1 MNEIMMM
8 GAIGGVLMPLMLHA
22 GRVLVVLCGA
32 IGGVLML
39 LMLLL
44 WVAALVRL
52 GKLRG
57 QKAALEL
64 EKEYFHREQR
74 RQEDELQQLKRAHA
88 DELAD
93 LRHDFELRKADME
106 RHWTDS
112 RKALV
117 EEFKNL
123 AAETLQERSKQL
135 KSDNRES
142 MGNLLAPLHIELQK
156 LAFNL
161 KELDKNG
168 VRHTERMETVVR
180 ELLSQTQ
187 QIGRDAVNLTKA
199 LKGESKTQGNWG
211 EMILEKMLE
220 SSGLQRDVHYRLQ
233 ETLRDSES
241 GSTYRP
247 DAIVLFPHER
257 GMIIDS
263 KVSLTAYSNYIGED
277 DEAKKKEYLEAH
289 VRSVRK
295 HVDELAQKDYSTLR
309 KEGMLRDSVE
319 SVLMFIPNE
328 SSYIAAVQADRGLVE
343 YALRQKVL
351 LVGPTNLGMALKMA
365 HHLWLNEARLQN
377 VENIF
382 SRAKL
387 LYDKFAGFYDDFSLI
402 EKRIGELQKAYS
414 QAKSKGF
421 EGQGN
426 FLWQC
431 RELEK
436 MGVRPRTNIGVDS
449 DDTAILSDLALLSSH
464 DAHSISKS

>member
-1 MNEIMMM
+1 MKEEMLMEMM
-8 GAIGGVLMPLMLHA
+8 GGVFLL
-22 GRVLVVLCGA
+22 VLV
-32 IGGVLML
+32 
-39 LMLLL
+39 LL
-44 WVAALVRL
+44 WVIALVRL
-52 GKLRG
+52 GKLRR
-57 QKAALEL
+57 QKTVLEL
-64 EKEYFHREQR
+64 EKQYLQREQK
-74 RQEDELQQLKRAHA
+74 RQEEELVQVKRAHA
-88 DELAD
+88 DELAN

-106 RHWTDS
+106 KYWVDH

-117 EEFKNL
+117 DEFKNL
-123 AAETLQERSKQL
+123 ATETLQERSKQL
-135 KSDNRES
+135 KNDNRES
-142 MGNLLAPLHIELQK
+142 MGTLLNPLNAELQK
-156 LAFNL
+156 LASSL

-180 ELLSQTQ
+180 DLLAQTQ
-187 QIGRDAVNLTKA
+187 QIGKDAVNLSKA

-220 SSGLQRDVHYRLQ
+220 SSGLQKDVHYRLQ
-233 ETLRDSES
+233 ETLHDAENSKV
-241 GSTYRP
+241 YRP

-257 GMIIDS
+257 GIIIDS
-263 KVSLTAYSNYIGED
+263 KVSLTSYAHYIEEE
-277 DEAKKKEYLEAH
+277 DEAKKKEYLDAH
-289 VRSVRK
+289 VRSVRH

-309 KEGMLRDSVE
+309 KEGVLRDSVE

-343 YALRQKVL
+343 YALRQRVL
-351 LVGPTNLGMALKMA
+351 LVGPTNLGMALRMA
-365 HHLWLNEARLQN
+365 HHLWLNEARLNN

-402 EKRIGELQKAYS
+402 EKRLNELQKAYL

-421 EGQGN
+421 EGHGN

-436 MGVRPRTNIGVDS
+436 MGVRPRTAIGADS
-449 DDTAILSDLALLSSH
+449 ELPMSSSDS
-464 DAHSISKS
+464 